1 MRYVVQY
8 SAPGIKW
15 GQLRIKAESSA
26 EALTRAQE
34 IHASTVRLTRSGIGL
49 RGVCRT
55 GSYYNPTMKLRQR
68 ERSQIVYG
76 EPLALVDAVA
86 S

>member
-1 MRYVVQY
+1 MRYVVPY

-15 GQLRIKAESSA
+15 GQLRVEAESSDD
-26 EALTRAQE
+26 ALEKAQQ
-34 IHASTVRLTRSGIGL
+34 IHASTIVLHRHGSGAKSARMTL
-49 RGVCRT
+49 H
-55 GSYYNPTMKLRQR
+55 KR
-68 ERSQIVYG
+68 ERSQITYG

>member
-1 MRYVVQY
+1 MRYVVPY

-15 GQLRIKAESSA
+15 GQLRIEAESSWQ
-26 EALTRAQE
+26 AQDKARE
-34 IHASTVRLTRSGIGL
+34 IHASTVTLYRKGGKSARMTL
-49 RGVCRT
+49 R
-55 GSYYNPTMKLRQR
+55 KR
-68 ERSQIVYG
+68 ERAQIVYG

>member
-1 MRYVVQY
+1 VRYVVPY

-15 GQLRIKAESSA
+15 GQLRIEAESSDDA
-26 EALTRAQE
+26 MAKAQE
-34 IHASTVRLTRSGIGL
+34 IHASTVTLYRQGGKSARMTL
-49 RGVCRT
+49 R
-55 GSYYNPTMKLRQR
+55 KR
-68 ERSQIVYG
+68 ERSQIVYS